1 MKRLAV
7 LLAMAVSLAAC
18 GNGREGNIVL
28 EVDVT
33 DQASKEVVLIYHDQI
48 LTVELDSVGHA
59 EFVIDDEDAV
69 YARMCHYP
77 RVDQMMNVYLE
88 RGDRASVSFSGK
100 DFKGTFAFEGEME
113 PAVKYL
119 NTVVLTALPDEDYAL
134 PFDEYVKK
142 LEKKETEAVKLL
154 EASGVSKAGNFEEI
168 EKGRIRYSYAT
179 QLLMYPLGHRLM
191 AQDMDYQPDQKYYD
205 VLDTYV
211 VTDDLLADLDQYR
224 EFIAE
229 AAHVLDAD
237 NRDETAAYP
246 RAVAQMRFIADR
258 FEAGKTRDVLL
269 HRLANAYVTRFGIED
284 IQDMENIYRT
294 YVQDPV
300 LVAKYDAA
308 REKWNLA
315 SDGKPSPDF
324 KGVDVNGKEY
334 TLADFR
340 GKYVYIDVWATWCGP
355 CRQEIPYLKK
365 LDEDY
370 KDAQIVFLSL
380 SVDQD
385 KAKWEKMVK
394 EQSMSGVQLHIGQNS
409 SFQQAYKIEGIP
421 HFILL
426 DREGRIIDKKMSR
439 PSMDE
444 VTRER
449 IENLEGI
456 R

>member
-18 GNGREGNIVL
+18 GNGHERNIVL

-142 LEKKETEAVKLL
+142 LEKKEAEAVKLL

-179 QLLMYPLGHRLM
+179 QLLMYPLGHRFM
-191 AQDMDYQPDQKYYD
+191 VQDMNYQPDQKYYD

-211 VTDDLLADLDQYR
+211 VADDLLADLDQYR

-315 SDGKPSPDF
+315 SVGKPSPDF

-409 SFQQAYKIEGIP
+409 SFQQAYNIEGIP

>member
-18 GNGREGNIVL
+18 GNGHEGNIVL

-205 VLDTYV
+205 VLDTHV
-211 VTDDLLADLDQYR
+211 VADDLLADLDQFR

-340 GKYVYIDVWATWCGP
+340 GKYVYIDVWATWCGS

-426 DREGRIIDKKMSR
+426 DKEGRILDKKMSR

-449 IENLEGI
+449 IDNLEGI

>member
-18 GNGREGNIVL
+18 GNGHEGNIVL

-142 LEKKETEAVKLL
+142 LEKKEAEAVKLL

-179 QLLMYPLGHRLM
+179 QLLMYPLGHRFM
-191 AQDMDYQPDQKYYD
+191 VQDMNYQPDQKYYD
-205 VLDTYV
+205 VLDSYV
-211 VTDDLLADLDQYR
+211 VADDLLADLDQYR

-237 NRDETAAYP
+237 NRDETDAYP

-315 SDGKPSPDF
+315 SVGKPSPDF

-426 DREGRIIDKKMSR
+426 DREGRIIDKKMTR
-439 PSMDE
+439 PSKDE

>member
-100 DFKGTFAFEGEME
+100 DFKGTFAFEGDME

-134 PFDEYVKK
+134 PFDEYVNK
-142 LEKKETEAVKLL
+142 LEKKEDEAVKLL
-154 EASGVSKAGNFEEI
+154 EANGVSKAGNFEEI

-179 QLLMYPLGHRLM
+179 QLLMYPLGHRFM
-191 AQDMDYQPDQKYYD
+191 VQDMNYQPDQKYYD

-211 VTDDLLADLDQYR
+211 VADDLLADLDQYR

-284 IQDMENIYRT
+284 TQDMENIYRT
-294 YVQDPV
+294 YVQDPL

-315 SDGKPSPDF
+315 SVGKPSPDF

>member
-7 LLAMAVSLAAC
+7 LLAIAVSLAAC
-18 GNGREGNIVL
+18 RNGREGNIVL

-59 EFVIDDEDAV
+59 EFMIDDEDAV

-100 DFKGTFAFEGEME
+100 DFKGTFAFEGEKE

-211 VTDDLLADLDQYR
+211 VADDLLADLDQYR

-229 AAHVLDAD
+229 AAHVLDED

-315 SDGKPSPDF
+315 SVGKPSPDF

>member
-7 LLAMAVSLAAC
+7 LLAIAVSLAAC

-154 EASGVSKAGNFEEI
+154 EASGVSKAGNFKEI

-191 AQDMDYQPDQKYYD
+191 AQDMDYQPDQKYYE

-211 VTDDLLADLDQYR
+211 VADDLLADLDQYR

-269 HRLANAYVTRFGIED
+269 HRLANAYVTRFGVDD

-315 SDGKPSPDF
+315 SVGKPSPDF

-426 DREGRIIDKKMSR
+426 DREGKIIDKKMTR

>member
-18 GNGREGNIVL
+18 GNGHEGNIVL

-100 DFKGTFAFEGEME
+100 DFKGTFAFEGEKE

-119 NTVVLTALPDEDYAL
+119 NTVVLTALHDEDYAL

-179 QLLMYPLGHRLM
+179 QLLMYPLGHRFM
-191 AQDMDYQPDQKYYD
+191 VQDMNYQPDQKYYD
-205 VLDTYV
+205 VLDSYV
-211 VTDDLLADLDQYR
+211 VADDLLADLDQYR

-340 GKYVYIDVWATWCGP
+340 GKYVYIDVWATWCGS

>member
-18 GNGREGNIVL
+18 GNGHEGNIVL

-59 EFVIDDEDAV
+59 EFMIDDEDAV

-100 DFKGTFAFEGEME
+100 DFKGTFAFDGEKE

-142 LEKKETEAVKLL
+142 LEKKEIEAVKLL

-179 QLLMYPLGHRLM
+179 QLLMYPLGHRFM
-191 AQDMDYQPDQKYYD
+191 VQDMNYQPDQKYYD

-211 VTDDLLADLDQYR
+211 VADDLLADLDQYR

-229 AAHVLDAD
+229 AAHVLDVD

-269 HRLANAYVTRFGIED
+269 HRLANAYVIRFGIED

-315 SDGKPSPDF
+315 SVGKPSPDF

>member
-18 GNGREGNIVL
+18 GNGHEGNIVL

-113 PAVKYL
+113 SAVKYL

-154 EASGVSKAGNFEEI
+154 EASGVSKAGNFKEI

-211 VTDDLLADLDQYR
+211 VADDLLADLDQYR

-308 REKWNLA
+308 HEKWNLA
-315 SDGKPSPDF
+315 SVGKPSPDF

-340 GKYVYIDVWATWCGP
+340 GKYVYIDVWATWCGS

>member
-100 DFKGTFAFEGEME
+100 DFKGTFAFEGEKE

-142 LEKKETEAVKLL
+142 LEKKEAEAVKLL

-211 VTDDLLADLDQYR
+211 VADDLLADLDQYR

-237 NRDETAAYP
+237 NRDETDAYP

-315 SDGKPSPDF
+315 SVGRPSPDF

-355 CRQEIPYLKK
+355 CRQEIPYLKM

>member
-59 EFVIDDEDAV
+59 EFMIDDEDAV

-100 DFKGTFAFEGEME
+100 DFKGTFAFEGEKE

-211 VTDDLLADLDQYR
+211 VADDLLADLDQYR

>member
-100 DFKGTFAFEGEME
+100 DFKGTFAFEGEKE

-119 NTVVLTALPDEDYAL
+119 NTVVLTALHDEDYAL

-205 VLDTYV
+205 VLDTHV
-211 VTDDLLADLDQYR
+211 VADDLLADLDQFR

-340 GKYVYIDVWATWCGP
+340 GKYVYIDVWATWCGS

>member
-211 VTDDLLADLDQYR
+211 VADDLQADLDQYR

-340 GKYVYIDVWATWCGP
+340 GKYVYIDVWATWCGS

>member
-134 PFDEYVKK
+134 PFDEYVNK
-142 LEKKETEAVKLL
+142 LEKKEAEAVKLL
-154 EASGVSKAGNFEEI
+154 EANGVSKAGNFEEI

-179 QLLMYPLGHRLM
+179 QLLMYPLGHRFM
-191 AQDMDYQPDQKYYD
+191 VQDMNYQPDQKYYD

-211 VTDDLLADLDQYR
+211 VADDLLADLDQYR

-284 IQDMENIYRT
+284 TQDMENIYRT
-294 YVQDPV
+294 YVQDPL

-315 SDGKPSPDF
+315 SVGKPSPDF

>member
-33 DQASKEVVLIYHDQI
+33 DQASKEVALIYHDQI

-59 EFVIDDEDAV
+59 EFMIDDEDAV

-100 DFKGTFAFEGEME
+100 DFKGTFAFEGEKE

-154 EASGVSKAGNFEEI
+154 EASGVSKAGSFEDM

-191 AQDMDYQPDQKYYD
+191 VQDMNYLPDQKYYD

-211 VTDDLLADLDQYR
+211 VADDLLADLDQYR

-315 SDGKPSPDF
+315 SVGKPSPDF

>member
-1 MKRLAV
+1 MKKLAF
-7 LLAMAVSLAAC
+7 LLMMAVFSAAC
-18 GNGREGNIVL
+18 SNSGKGNIVL
-28 EVDVT
+28 EVDVV
-33 DQASKEVVLIYHDQI
+33 DQASKEVVLVYHDQI

-59 EFVIDDEDAV
+59 EFVIDDQDAV

-100 DFKGTFAFEGEME
+100 DFKGTFAFEGEKE

-211 VTDDLLADLDQYR
+211 VADDLLADLDQYR

-237 NRDETAAYP
+237 NRDETDAYP

-315 SDGKPSPDF
+315 SVGKPSPDF

-370 KDAQIVFLSL
+370 QDAQIVFLSL

-426 DREGRIIDKKMSR
+426 DKEGKILDVKMSR

>member
-59 EFVIDDEDAV
+59 EFMIDDEDAV

-142 LEKKETEAVKLL
+142 LEKKEAEAVKLL

-211 VTDDLLADLDQYR
+211 VADDLQADLDQYR

-237 NRDETAAYP
+237 NRDETDAYP

-340 GKYVYIDVWATWCGP
+340 GKYVYIDVWATWCGS

>member
-18 GNGREGNIVL
+18 GNGHEGNIVL

-59 EFVIDDEDAV
+59 EFMIDDEDAV

-142 LEKKETEAVKLL
+142 LEKKEAEAVKLL

-179 QLLMYPLGHRLM
+179 QLLMYPLGHRFM
-191 AQDMDYQPDQKYYD
+191 VQDMNYQPDQKYYD
-205 VLDTYV
+205 VLDSYV
-211 VTDDLLADLDQYR
+211 VADDLLADLDQYR

-237 NRDETAAYP
+237 NRDETDAYP

>member
-7 LLAMAVSLAAC
+7 LLAMAVSLVAC

-48 LTVELDSVGHA
+48 LTAELDSVGHA

-134 PFDEYVKK
+134 PFDEYVNK
-142 LEKKETEAVKLL
+142 LEKKEAEAVKLL

-179 QLLMYPLGHRLM
+179 QLLMYPLGHRFM
-191 AQDMDYQPDQKYYD
+191 VQDMNYQPDQKYYD

-211 VTDDLLADLDQYR
+211 VADDLLADLDQYR

-315 SDGKPSPDF
+315 SVGKPSPDF

>member
-179 QLLMYPLGHRLM
+179 QLLMYPLGHRFM
-191 AQDMDYQPDQKYYD
+191 VQDMNYQPDQKYYD

-211 VTDDLLADLDQYR
+211 VADDLLADLDQYR

-229 AAHVLDAD
+229 ATHVLDAD

-315 SDGKPSPDF
+315 SVGKPSPDF

-394 EQSMSGVQLHIGQNS
+394 EQSMSGVQLHIGQDS

>member
-7 LLAMAVSLAAC
+7 LLAIAVSLAAC

-134 PFDEYVKK
+134 PFDDYVKK
-142 LEKKETEAVKLL
+142 LEKKEAEAVKLL

-179 QLLMYPLGHRLM
+179 QLLMYPLGHRFM

-211 VTDDLLADLDQYR
+211 VADDLLADLDQYR

-237 NRDETAAYP
+237 NRDETDAYP

-315 SDGKPSPDF
+315 SVGKPSPDF

>member
-18 GNGREGNIVL
+18 GNVREGNIVL

-100 DFKGTFAFEGEME
+100 DFKGTFAFDGEKE

-142 LEKKETEAVKLL
+142 LEKKEIEAVKLL

-179 QLLMYPLGHRLM
+179 QLLMYSLGHRFM
-191 AQDMDYQPDQKYYD
+191 VQDMNYQPDQKYYD

-211 VTDDLLADLDQYR
+211 VADDLLADLDQYR

-294 YVQDPV
+294 YVQDPI

-315 SDGKPSPDF
+315 SVGKPSPDF

>member
-59 EFVIDDEDAV
+59 EFMIDDEDAV

-100 DFKGTFAFEGEME
+100 DFKGTFAFEGEKE

-211 VTDDLLADLDQYR
+211 VADDLLADLDQYR

-315 SDGKPSPDF
+315 SVGKPSPDF

-394 EQSMSGVQLHIGQNS
+394 EQSMSGVQLHIGQDS

>member
-7 LLAMAVSLAAC
+7 LLAMAVSLVAC

-48 LTVELDSVGHA
+48 LTAELDSVGHA

-134 PFDEYVKK
+134 PFDEYVNK
-142 LEKKETEAVKLL
+142 LEKKEAEAVKLL
-154 EASGVSKAGNFEEI
+154 EASGVSKDGNFEEI

-179 QLLMYPLGHRLM
+179 QLLMYPLGHRFM
-191 AQDMDYQPDQKYYD
+191 VQDMNYQPDQKYYD

-211 VTDDLLADLDQYR
+211 VADDLLADLDQYR

-315 SDGKPSPDF
+315 SVGKPSPDF

>member
-18 GNGREGNIVL
+18 GNGHEGNIVL

-179 QLLMYPLGHRLM
+179 QLLMYPLGHRFM
-191 AQDMDYQPDQKYYD
+191 VQDMNYQPDQKYYD

-211 VTDDLLADLDQYR
+211 VADDLLADLDQYR

-340 GKYVYIDVWATWCGP
+340 GKYVYIDVWATWCGS

-365 LDEDY
+365 LAEDY

>member
-48 LTVELDSVGHA
+48 QTVELDSVGHA

-113 PAVKYL
+113 PAVRYL

-134 PFDEYVKK
+134 PFDEYVNK
-142 LEKKETEAVKLL
+142 LEKKEAEAVKLL
-154 EASGVSKAGNFEEI
+154 EANGVSKAGNFEEI

-179 QLLMYPLGHRLM
+179 QLLMYPLGHRFM
-191 AQDMDYQPDQKYYD
+191 VQDMNYQPDQKYYD

-211 VTDDLLADLDQYR
+211 VADDLLADLDQYR

-284 IQDMENIYRT
+284 TQDMENIYRT

-315 SDGKPSPDF
+315 SVGKPSPDF

>member
-7 LLAMAVSLAAC
+7 LLAMAVSLVAC

-142 LEKKETEAVKLL
+142 LEKKEAEAVKLL

-179 QLLMYPLGHRLM
+179 QLLMYPLGHRFM

-211 VTDDLLADLDQYR
+211 VADDLLADLDQYR

-294 YVQDPV
+294 YVQDPF

-315 SDGKPSPDF
+315 SVGKPSPDF
-324 KGVDVNGKEY
+324 KGVDVDGKEY

-394 EQSMSGVQLHIGQNS
+394 EQSMRGVQLHIGQNS

>member
-100 DFKGTFAFEGEME
+100 DFKGTFAFEGEKE

-168 EKGRIRYSYAT
+168 EKGRIMYSYAT

-205 VLDTYV
+205 VLDSYV
-211 VTDDLLADLDQYR
+211 VADDLLADLDQYR

-315 SDGKPSPDF
+315 SVGKPSPDF

-426 DREGRIIDKKMSR
+426 DKEGRILDKKMSR

-449 IENLEGI
+449 IDNLEGI

>member
-142 LEKKETEAVKLL
+142 LEKKEAEAVKLL
-154 EASGVSKAGNFEEI
+154 EANGVSKAGNFEEI

-179 QLLMYPLGHRLM
+179 QLLMYPLGHRFM
-191 AQDMDYQPDQKYYD
+191 VQDMNYQPDQKYYD
-205 VLDTYV
+205 VLDSYV
-211 VTDDLLADLDQYR
+211 TADDLLADLDQYR

-229 AAHVLDAD
+229 AAHVLDED

-269 HRLANAYVTRFGIED
+269 HRLANAYVTRFGVDD

-300 LVAKYDAA
+300 LVAKYDAS

-315 SDGKPSPDF
+315 SVGRPSPDF

-340 GKYVYIDVWATWCGP
+340 GKYVYIDVWATWCGS

>member
-1 MKRLAV
+1 MKRLAA

-18 GNGREGNIVL
+18 GNGHEGNIVL

-142 LEKKETEAVKLL
+142 LEKKEAEAVKLL

-179 QLLMYPLGHRLM
+179 QLLMYPLGHRFM
-191 AQDMDYQPDQKYYD
+191 VQDMNYQPDQKYYD
-205 VLDTYV
+205 VLDSYV
-211 VTDDLLADLDQYR
+211 VADDLLADLDQYR

-237 NRDETAAYP
+237 NRDETDAYP

>member
-100 DFKGTFAFEGEME
+100 DFKGTFAFEGDME

-134 PFDEYVKK
+134 PFDEYVNK
-142 LEKKETEAVKLL
+142 LEKKEAEAVKLL
-154 EASGVSKAGNFEEI
+154 EANGVSKAGNFEEI

-179 QLLMYPLGHRLM
+179 QLLMYPLGHRFM
-191 AQDMDYQPDQKYYD
+191 VQDMNYQPDQKYYD

-211 VTDDLLADLDQYR
+211 VADDLLADLDQYR

-284 IQDMENIYRT
+284 TQDMENIYRT
-294 YVQDPV
+294 YVQDPL

-315 SDGKPSPDF
+315 SVGKPSPDF

>member
-100 DFKGTFAFEGEME
+100 DFMGTFAFEGDME

-134 PFDEYVKK
+134 PFDEYVNK
-142 LEKKETEAVKLL
+142 LEKKEAEAVKLL
-154 EASGVSKAGNFEEI
+154 EANGVSKAGNFEEI

-179 QLLMYPLGHRLM
+179 QLLMYPLGHRFM
-191 AQDMDYQPDQKYYD
+191 VQDMNYQPDQKYYD

-211 VTDDLLADLDQYR
+211 VADDLLADLDQYR

-315 SDGKPSPDF
+315 SVGKPSPDF

>member
-18 GNGREGNIVL
+18 GNVREGNIVL

-100 DFKGTFAFEGEME
+100 DFKGTFAFDGEKE

-142 LEKKETEAVKLL
+142 LEKKEIEAVKLL

-179 QLLMYPLGHRLM
+179 QLLMYSLGHRFM
-191 AQDMDYQPDQKYYD
+191 VQDMNYQPDQKYYD

-211 VTDDLLADLDQYR
+211 VADDLLADLDQYR

-315 SDGKPSPDF
+315 SVGKPSPDF

>member
-28 EVDVT
+28 EVNVT

-48 LTVELDSVGHA
+48 LTMELDSAGHA
-59 EFVIDDEDAV
+59 EFMIDDEDAV

-100 DFKGTFAFEGEME
+100 DFKGTFAFEGEKE

-119 NTVVLTALPDEDYAL
+119 NTVVLTALPDEDYAI

-154 EASGVSKAGNFEEI
+154 EASGVSKAGNFEEV

-269 HRLANAYVTRFGIED
+269 HRLANAYVTRFGVDD

-315 SDGKPSPDF
+315 SVGKPSPDF

>member
-1 MKRLAV
+1 
-7 LLAMAVSLAAC
+7 
-18 GNGREGNIVL
+18 
-28 EVDVT
+28 
-33 DQASKEVVLIYHDQI
+33 
-48 LTVELDSVGHA
+48 
-59 EFVIDDEDAV
+59 
-69 YARMCHYP
+69 
-77 RVDQMMNVYLE
+77 MMNVYLE

-100 DFKGTFAFEGEME
+100 DFKGTFAFEGEKE

-134 PFDEYVKK
+134 PFDEYVNK
-142 LEKKETEAVKLL
+142 LEKKEAEAVKLL

-179 QLLMYPLGHRLM
+179 QLLMYPLGHRFM
-191 AQDMDYQPDQKYYD
+191 VQDMNYQPDQKYYD

-211 VTDDLLADLDQYR
+211 VADDLLADLDQYR

-315 SDGKPSPDF
+315 SVGKPSPDF

-394 EQSMSGVQLHIGQNS
+394 EQSMSGVQLHIGQDS

>member
-142 LEKKETEAVKLL
+142 LEKKEAEAVKLL

-168 EKGRIRYSYAT
+168 EKGRIRYSYST

-211 VTDDLLADLDQYR
+211 VADDLLADLDQYR

>member
-59 EFVIDDEDAV
+59 EFMIDDEDAV

-100 DFKGTFAFEGEME
+100 DFKGTFAFEGEKE

-119 NTVVLTALPDEDYAL
+119 NTVVLTALPDEDYSL

-179 QLLMYPLGHRLM
+179 QLLMYPLGHRFM

-211 VTDDLLADLDQYR
+211 VADDLLADLDQYR
-224 EFIAE
+224 EFIPE

-237 NRDETAAYP
+237 NRDETDAYP

-315 SDGKPSPDF
+315 SVGKPSPDF

-426 DREGRIIDKKMSR
+426 DREGRIIDKKMTR

>member
-59 EFVIDDEDAV
+59 EFMIDDEDAV

-142 LEKKETEAVKLL
+142 LEKKEAEAVKLL

-168 EKGRIRYSYAT
+168 EKGRIRYSYST

-211 VTDDLLADLDQYR
+211 VADDLLADLDQYR

-315 SDGKPSPDF
+315 SVGKPSPDF

-426 DREGRIIDKKMSR
+426 DREGRIIDKKMTR